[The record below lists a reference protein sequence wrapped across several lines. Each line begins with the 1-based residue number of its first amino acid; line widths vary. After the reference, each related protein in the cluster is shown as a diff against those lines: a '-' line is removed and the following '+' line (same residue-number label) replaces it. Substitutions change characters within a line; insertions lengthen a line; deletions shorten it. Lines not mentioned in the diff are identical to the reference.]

1 MIMLKKELRLQNP
14 LRFME
19 RENEDILPE
28 GGMGAVLARAGVG
41 KTAILVQLALNTLLK
56 GKNVLHISLNDP
68 VKKVGLWY
76 KEVFRHLTKPYE
88 ARKINQVWESIL
100 PHRFIMT
107 FRVEGFTTS
116 KLEERLADLEEQDIF
131 SPQMIFIDGFQID
144 DTAKTSLSELKRL
157 AEKRSLH
164 VWLTIKTHRHD
175 KSDPNGMPAPL
186 LDVVD
191 LFDLVIQLQPEGKE
205 IHVKTLKGTG
215 VDSDQPVLLLDP
227 STMLLK
233 KTAT

>member
-1 MIMLKKELRLQNP
+1 MLKKELLLQNP

-28 GGMGAVLARAGVG
+28 GGLGAVLARAGVG

-76 KEVFRHLTKPYE
+76 KEVFRHLTKPYD
-88 ARKINQVWESIL
+88 ARETNQLWESIL

-107 FRVEGFTTS
+107 FRVEGFTS
-116 KLEERLADLEEQDIF
+116 LKLEERLTDLEEQNIF

-144 DTAKTSLSELKRL
+144 DTARTSLSDLKDL
-157 AEKRSLH
+157 AKKYSLY
-164 VWLTIKTHRHD
+164 VWLTIKTHRHE

-215 VDSDQPVLLLDP
+215 ADSDQPALFLDP
-227 STMLLK
+227 ATMLLK
-233 KTAT
+233 KAAT

>member
-1 MIMLKKELRLQNP
+1 MLKKELRLQNP

-28 GGMGAVLARAGVG
+28 GGIGAVLARAGVG

-76 KEVFRHLTKPYE
+76 KEVFRHLTQHYE
-88 ARKINQVWESIL
+88 TRQTNEVWESIL

-107 FRVEGFTTS
+107 FRVDGFTAS
-116 KLEERLADLEEQDIF
+116 KLEERLTDLEEQNIF

-144 DTAKTSLSELKRL
+144 DTAKTSLSDLKRL
-157 AEKRSLH
+157 AEKRSLQ
-164 VWLTIKTHRHD
+164 VWLTIKTHRHETPD
-175 KSDPNGMPAPL
+175 SNGMSAPL

-191 LFDLVIQLQPEGKE
+191 LFDLIIQLQPEGKE

-215 VDSDQPVLLLDP
+215 ADSDQPVLFLDP

-233 KTAT
+233 KTAA

>member
-1 MIMLKKELRLQNP
+1 MLKKELLLQNP

-28 GGMGAVLARAGVG
+28 GGLGVVLARAGVG

-76 KEVFRHLTKPYE
+76 KEVFRHLTKPYDTRE
-88 ARKINQVWESIL
+88 TNQLWESIL

-107 FRVEGFTTS
+107 FRVEGFTSS
-116 KLEERLADLEEQDIF
+116 KLEERLTDLEEQNIF

-144 DTAKTSLSELKRL
+144 DTARTSLSDLKDL
-157 AEKRSLH
+157 AKKHSLY
-164 VWLTIKTHRHD
+164 VCLTIKTTGIVSGSRNHAAQKSSDLTRH
-175 KSDPNGMPAPL
+175 GL
-186 LDVVD
+186 
-191 LFDLVIQLQPEGKE
+191 
-205 IHVKTLKGTG
+205 
-215 VDSDQPVLLLDP
+215 
-227 STMLLK
+227 
-233 KTAT
+233 

>member
-1 MIMLKKELRLQNP
+1 MLKKELRLQNP

-28 GGMGAVLARAGVG
+28 GGLGVVLARAGVG

-76 KEVFRHLTKPYE
+76 KEVFRHLTNQYE
-88 ARKINQVWESIL
+88 DRKTNQVWESIL

-107 FRVEGFTTS
+107 FRVEGFSTS
-116 KLEERLADLEEQDIF
+116 KLEERLTDLEEQNIF
-131 SPQMIFIDGFQID
+131 SPQMIFIDGVQID
-144 DTAKTSLSELKRL
+144 DTPRTSLSDLKRL
-157 AEKRSLH
+157 AEKRSLP
-164 VWLTIKTHRHD
+164 VWLTIKTHRHE
-175 KSDPNGMPAPL
+175 KPSANGMPAPL
-186 LDVVD
+186 LEVVD

-215 VDSDQPVLLLDP
+215 ADSEQPVLCLDP
-227 STMLLK
+227 ATMILK
-233 KTAT
+233 KTGA